1 MNSNHRKRIGLFSV
15 ILIIAI
21 LPFVAIQTGCKGKDH
36 THEAGKGKALYQC
49 SMHPHITSDKP
60 ENCPICGMRLTKVDQ
75 PESSGQKKSGGRGKI
90 LYYQHPM
97 NPSVTSSVPAKDE
110 MGMDYT
116 PVYEGD
122 AAGAGTIT
130 IPGHGEVTISPERQ
144 QLIGVESML
153 IKKMPLSVTIRAV
166 GRVAYDPELYNF
178 LSEYKQALSNQE
190 KIKESQLPEIQ
201 ERSAAL
207 VRSSEIK
214 LRQLGLSDAQMKE
227 LLKGDQENSNLL
239 LPTEKAWVY
248 GEIYEYEIKLVKSG
262 QTAQITSQALPGIML
277 EGKVIAIDPIVNA
290 MSRTLKVRIEVENK
304 DKSLSPEMY
313 VDVVI
318 EAPLGEKLAI
328 PEDALF
334 DMGDK
339 QFVFVVKEEGR
350 FVPTEIKVGHEA
362 DGYYEVLKG
371 LTEGEKVIT
380 SANFL
385 IDSES
390 RFRAAA
396 QGSGATKKQEQN
408 KPMSGEAET
417 SQPPAAPHQ
426 H

>member
-1 MNSNHRKRIGLFSV
+1 MKNYLIKKLTFSFFL
-15 ILIIAI
+15 ILIAA
-21 LPFVAIQTGCKGKDH
+21 LPFVFIEAGCKGK
-36 THEAGKGKALYQC
+36 HEAHQSGKGKALYQC
-49 SMHPHITSDKP
+49 SMHPHIVSDKP

-75 PESSGQKKSGGRGKI
+75 PSEGGQAKKGRGKI

-97 NPSVTSSVPAKDE
+97 NPGVTSPVPAKDE

-122 AAGAGTIT
+122 VARAGTIT

-178 LSEYKQALSNQE
+178 LSEYKQALSVQE
-190 KIKESQLPEIQ
+190 KVKESQLPEIQ

-207 VRSSEIK
+207 VRSSELK

-227 LLKGDQENSNLL
+227 LLKVDQENSNLL

-248 GEIYEYEIKLVKSG
+248 GEIYEYEMKLVRPG
-262 QTAQITSQALPGIML
+262 QMAQITTQALPGMTF

-290 MSRTLKVRIEVENK
+290 MSRTLKVRIGVENK

-339 QFVFVVKEEGR
+339 QFVFVDKGEGR
-350 FVPTEIKVGHEA
+350 FVPTEIKIGHEA
-362 DGYYEVLKG
+362 EGYYEVLKG

-396 QGSGATKKQEQN
+396 QGAGSAKKQEQN
-408 KPMSGEAET
+408 KSMGQEVQT
-417 SQPPAAPHQ
+417 SQPEGSHQ

>member
-1 MNSNHRKRIGLFSV
+1 
-15 ILIIAI
+15 
-21 LPFVAIQTGCKGKDH
+21 
-36 THEAGKGKALYQC
+36 
-49 SMHPHITSDKP
+49 
-60 ENCPICGMRLTKVDQ
+60 
-75 PESSGQKKSGGRGKI
+75 
-90 LYYQHPM
+90 
-97 NPSVTSSVPAKDE
+97 
-110 MGMDYT
+110 
-116 PVYEGD
+116 VYEGD
-122 AAGAGTIT
+122 VAGAGAIT

-178 LSEYKQALSNQE
+178 LSEYKQALSAQE
-190 KIKESQLPEIQ
+190 KTKESQLPEIQ
-201 ERSAAL
+201 ERSEAL
-207 VRSSEIK
+207 VRSSELK
-214 LRQLGLSDAQMKE
+214 LRQLGLSDTQMKE

-239 LPTEKAWVY
+239 LPTETAWVY
-248 GEIYEYEIKLVKSG
+248 GEIYEYEMKLVRPG
-262 QTAQITSQALPGIML
+262 QMAQITTQALPGTTF
-277 EGKVIAIDPIVNA
+277 EGRVIAIDPIVNA

-304 DKSLSPEMY
+304 DKSLTPEMY

-334 DMGDK
+334 DMGDR
-339 QFVFVVKEEGR
+339 QFVFVAKDEGR

-362 DGYYEVLKG
+362 EGYYEVLKG
-371 LTEGEKVIT
+371 LMEGEKVIT

-396 QGSGATKKQEQN
+396 QGAGGTKKLEDKKAASN
-408 KPMSGEAET
+408 ETAPMEGSHA
-417 SQPPAAPHQ
+417 H
-426 H
+426 

>member
-1 MNSNHRKRIGLFSV
+1 MKSKRLKKITLFS
-15 ILIIAI
+15 LIMI
-21 LPFVAIQTGCKGKDH
+21 VAIFPFIATQTGCKGKDH
-36 THEAGKGKALYQC
+36 AHEAGKGKALYQC

-75 PESSGQKKSGGRGKI
+75 PSGGGAKPGKGRGKI

-97 NPSVTSSVPAKDE
+97 NPSVTSPVPSKDE

-130 IPGHGEVTISPERQ
+130 IPGHGEVTITPERQ
-144 QLIGVESML
+144 QLIGIETALV
-153 IKKMPLSVTIRAV
+153 KKMPLAVTIRAV

-190 KIKESQLPEIQ
+190 KVKESQLPEIQ

-239 LPTEKAWVY
+239 LPTETAWVY
-248 GEIYEYEIKLVKSG
+248 GEIYEYEMKLVRPG
-262 QTAQITSQALPGIML
+262 QMAQITSQALPGMTF

-304 DKSLSPEMY
+304 DKSLTPEMY

-339 QFVFVVKEEGR
+339 QFVFVVKDEGR

-362 DGYYEVLKG
+362 DGHYEVLKG
-371 LTEGEKVIT
+371 LMEGEKVIT

-396 QGSGATKKQEQN
+396 QGAGAAKQQEQN
-408 KPMSGEAET
+408 KPVSAEAET
-417 SQPPAAPHQ
+417 SQPAVAHQ